1 MKNNIYVLTERN
13 RTIMKKDLVSV
24 LMVNYNHADT
34 IEKSIRSVLEQTY
47 SKLQLIIV
55 DDGSTDNSV
64 EIINSIDDS
73 RIELYEEKENKQ
85 ICAVTNIGMKKVR
98 GEYFARIDSDDLWEK
113 NKLELQVEYLKE
125 HPEHK
130 ICFTHV
136 SIIDEN
142 DQVVDSELEKL
153 YAVDYERQEEWLE
166 TFFFLGNCLPMT
178 SVLMTTKI
186 MVEIGDFNI
195 AYRQLHDFDYW
206 IRIAKRYPMAVIPK
220 KLARIRRY
228 ESETNNSNISEKN
241 TTRTYNE
248 YVDIRK
254 HFFDEMSDEVLKKTF
269 GKYFKNGNAESREEL
284 ECEKAFLLC
293 SPLGQGKAI
302 SNVGIEY
309 FVNLFQNK
317 MMTDILDKNY
327 GLNAK
332 KFYELTGEHLY
343 NDWKLQEK
351 IQIIKEKNKKFEKTI
366 EDKES
371 RIKVL
376 EEELRLRNKII
387 EDYENSTSWK
397 LTKPLRKIGTIV
409 KK

>member
-1 MKNNIYVLTERN
+1 
-13 RTIMKKDLVSV
+13 MKKDLVSV

-34 IEKSIRSVLEQTY
+34 IEQSIRSVLEQTY

-64 EIINSIDDS
+64 EIINSIEDP
-73 RIELYEEKENKQ
+73 RIEVYEEKENKQ

-248 YVDIRK
+248 YVDIRT

>member
-1 MKNNIYVLTERN
+1 
-13 RTIMKKDLVSV
+13 MKKDLVSV

-34 IEKSIRSVLEQTY
+34 IEQSIRSVLEQTY

-64 EIINSIDDS
+64 EIINSIEDP
-73 RIELYEEKENKQ
+73 RIEVYEEKENKQ

-248 YVDIRK
+248 YVDIRR

-376 EEELRLRNKII
+376 EEELRLLNKII

>member
-1 MKNNIYVLTERN
+1 
-13 RTIMKKDLVSV
+13 MKKDLVSV

-34 IEKSIRSVLEQTY
+34 IEQSIRSVLEQMY

-64 EIINSIDDS
+64 EIINSIEDP
-73 RIELYEEKENKQ
+73 RIEVYEEKENKQ

-248 YVDIRK
+248 YVDIRR

>member
-1 MKNNIYVLTERN
+1 MEKN
-13 RTIMKKDLVSV
+13 LVSV

-64 EIINSIDDS
+64 EIIKSIKDP
-73 RIELYEEKENKQ
+73 RIELYEEKENRQ
-85 ICAVTNIGMKKVR
+85 ICAVTNFGMKRVR
-98 GEYFARIDSDDLWEK
+98 GEYFARIDSDDLWEQ
-113 NKLELQVEYLKE
+113 NKLELQLKYLKE
-125 HPEHK
+125 HPEQK
-130 ICFTHV
+130 ICFTRAA
-136 SIIDEN
+136 IIDEK
-142 DQVVDSELEKL
+142 DQIIDSELEKL
-153 YAVDYERQEEWLE
+153 YAVNYESQEEWLE
-166 TFFFLGNCLPMT
+166 TFFFIGNCLPMT

-186 MVEIGDFNI
+186 MLEIGNFNI

-206 IRIAKRYPMAVIPK
+206 IRIAKRYPMAVIPE
-220 KLARIRRY
+220 KLVRIRRY

-248 YVDIRK
+248 YVDIRR

-269 GKYFKNGNAESREEL
+269 GKYFKNNNAESREEL

-302 SNVGIEY
+302 SNVGIEC

-317 MMTDILDKNY
+317 MMTDILEKNY

-332 KFYELTGEHLY
+332 KFYELTGEHIY
-343 NDWKLQEK
+343 NDWKLQEE
-351 IQIIKEKNKKFEKTI
+351 IQSIKEKNEKFEKTI

-387 EDYENSTSWK
+387 NEYENSTSWK
-397 LTKPLRKIGTIV
+397 LTKPLRKIGKIV